1 MDVTGSAQDQIR
13 EVLDDY
19 LDQADGDNIDTD
31 DLAENI
37 ARRLGLLED

>member
-19 LDQADGDNIDTD
+19 LDQADPENIDTD

-37 ARRLGLLED
+37 ARRLGLTED